1 MPAPYRLRKQPSESL
16 SDFGGDGCLLG
27 EMSNASD
34 AQLLRDYVEHGR
46 EAAFRD
52 IVVRHTDAVYSAAL
66 RQTGSPDLARDVA
79 QSVFT
84 DLARKAS
91 SLVRTL
97 DANASLLGWLY
108 RSTRFAA
115 LNQWRDDHRRQAR
128 ERLAMQHFDPASES
142 APDWDRVGPVLDE
155 AMADLS
161 EDDREALLLRFF
173 QRHDFRSIGQS
184 LGLSDDAA
192 QKRVSRALEK
202 LRGHLTSRGVTTG
215 AAALSV
221 ALSAHVV
228 QAAPVGLAMALS
240 NAALVGTS
248 VVTTATV
255 TAAQT
260 IAMTTLQKSLIGATL
275 AVAVGTGIY
284 EARQASASRSQLQVL
299 QQQHAPLAEQVD
311 QLTRDRDSAA
321 NKLAALQKD
330 LARVQSDNER
340 LRREAAEVTKLR
352 GEVNRLRAGEQQAGQ
367 ANAAAPVGDDPF
379 TQSVLAM
386 TQRAGELN
394 GYLQRMPE
402 KRIPELQLLTEN
414 DWLSVAKDV
423 SLQTEPE
430 VRQALAELRNTAKH
444 KFATYALKAVD
455 KFAAA
460 NNGQLPAEISQLK
473 PYFDVPVED
482 SMLERYQVLHGSE
495 ANDPESW
502 VISENVRVDPEVDQH
517 LYKRK
522 YGRSVGG

>member
-1 MPAPYRLRKQPSESL
+1 MTEV
-16 SDFGGDGCLLG
+16 
-27 EMSNASD
+27 SD
-34 AQLLRDYVEHGR
+34 AQLLREYVDHDQ
-46 EAAFRD
+46 EAAFRE
-52 IVVRHTDAVYSAAL
+52 IVMRHTDAVYSAAL

-84 DLARKAS
+84 DLARKAP
-91 SLVRTL
+91 SLVRAL
-97 DANASLLGWLY
+97 GENASLLGWLY

-128 ERLAMQHFDPASES
+128 ERLAMQHFDPASDS
-142 APDWDRVGPVLDE
+142 APDWERVGPVLDE

-161 EDDREALLLRFF
+161 DDDREALLLRFF
-173 QRHDFRSIGQS
+173 QSHDFRSVGQS

-202 LRGHLTSRGVTTG
+202 LRAHLTRRGVTTG

-228 QAAPVGLAMALS
+228 QAAPVGLAVALS
-240 NAALVGTS
+240 NAALAGTTLI
-248 VVTTATV
+248 TTATV
-255 TAAQT
+255 TAAKT

-284 EARQASASRSQLQVL
+284 EARQAAASRSQLQAL
-299 QQQHAPLAEQVD
+299 QQQQGPLAEQMD

-321 NKLAALQKD
+321 NKLAALQSD

-340 LRREAAEVTKLR
+340 LRRDAAELARLR
-352 GEVNRLRAGEQQAGQ
+352 GEVNRLRALDQQAAQ
-367 ANAAAPVGDDPF
+367 ANATAPVGDDPF

-423 SLQTEPE
+423 SLQSEPE

-444 KFATYALKAVD
+444 KFATHALKAVD
-455 KFAAA
+455 KFATA
-460 NNGQLPAEISQLK
+460 NNGQLPTEVSQLK
-473 PYFDVPVED
+473 PYFDVPVD
-482 SMLERYQVLHGSE
+482 DAMLQRYEVQLGSE

-502 VISENVRVDPEVDQH
+502 VIAEKVRVDPEVDRH

>member
-1 MPAPYRLRKQPSESL
+1 L
-16 SDFGGDGCLLG
+16 SDLDFGGCLLG
-27 EMSNASD
+27 EMTEASD
-34 AQLLRDYVEHGR
+34 AQLLRDYVEHGH
-46 EAAFRD
+46 EAAFRE

-66 RQTGSPDLARDVA
+66 RQVSSPDLARDAA

-84 DLARKAS
+84 DLARKAP
-91 SLVRTL
+91 SLARTL

-115 LNQWRDDHRRQAR
+115 LNQWRDDHRRQTR
-128 ERLAMQHFDPASES
+128 ERLAMQHFDSASDS
-142 APDWDRVGPVLDE
+142 APEWERIGPALDE

-161 EDDREALLLRFF
+161 DDDREALLLRFF
-173 QRHDFRSIGQS
+173 RSHDFRSIGQS

-202 LRGHLTSRGVTTG
+202 LRAHLTRRGVTTS

-221 ALSAHVV
+221 ALSAHVI
-228 QAAPVGLAMALS
+228 QAAPTGLAVALS
-240 NAALVGTS
+240 NAALAGTTL
-248 VVTTATV
+248 VTTATV
-255 TAAQT
+255 TAAKT

-284 EARQASASRSQLQVL
+284 EARQASVSRSQLQTL
-299 QQQHAPLAEQVD
+299 QQQQEPIAEQID
-311 QLTRDRDSAA
+311 QLARDRDAA
-321 NKLAALQKD
+321 ARKLAALQTD
-330 LARVQSDNER
+330 LSRLQSDNDR
-340 LRREAAEVTKLR
+340 LRRDAAEVAKLR
-352 GEVNRLRAGEQQAGQ
+352 GEVTRLRAVEQQLGQ
-367 ANAAAPVGDDPF
+367 AKATAAVGDDPF

-394 GYLQRMPE
+394 AHLQRMPE

-423 SLQTEPE
+423 SLQSEPE
-430 VRQALAELRNTAKH
+430 VRQALSKLRNTAKH
-444 KFATYALKAVD
+444 KFATHALQAVD

-460 NNGQLPAEISQLK
+460 NNGQMPTDLSLLK
-473 PYFDVPVED
+473 PYFDVPVD
-482 SMLERYQVLHGSE
+482 DAMLQRYQVLPPADGSSLQD
-495 ANDPESW
+495 NW
-502 VISENVRVDPEVDQH
+502 VMGEKMRVDPDYDQH